1 MPTTTSAAGRRQARR
16 RLEERAELLRNDAAN
31 FAVPRGGWLRAIREA
46 LGMSSNDLAA
56 RLGMAQSTVVRL
68 EASELADTAQLN
80 SLRSAAN
87 ALGCDLVYALVPRR
101 PLEETVHEQAR
112 KRAAKFLAPVEHTM
126 LLEDQTPKRSVAETL
141 MADAVADWVDR
152 PGLWNA

>member
-16 RLEERAELLRNDAAN
+16 RLEERAELLRNHAAN
-31 FAVPRGGWLRAIREA
+31 FTVPRGGWLRAIREA

-56 RLGMAQSTVVRL
+56 RLGVAQSTVVRL

-87 ALGCDLVYALVPRR
+87 ALGCDLAYALVPRR
-101 PLEETVHEQAR
+101 PLEETVQEQAR
-112 KRAAKFLAPVEHTM
+112 KQAAKFLAPVQHTM
-126 LLEDQTPKRSVAETL
+126 LLEDQSPKRSVAESL
-141 MADAVADWVDR
+141 LADAVADWVDR